1 MSAIGGYF
9 GLELDLK
16 HEYHKDAIC
25 LNTGRNALEYIL
37 LARKYKKIYIPFFT
51 CEVIIETI
59 TKVKTSY
66 QFYTINENFEP
77 IFDFSLIGE
86 DEAFLYT
93 NYFGLKDD
101 FINELASACKN
112 LILDNAQS
120 FYSKPINNIDT
131 FYSPRKFFGVPDG
144 GYLYTTKTMSKELEV
159 DYSESRFKHL
169 LQRHD
174 EDAEMGYAAF
184 QKNEKSLNNQPILA
198 MSKLTKKILSSI
210 NYKEIE
216 KKRQANFNY
225 LASKLDFL
233 NEMSFKADTN
243 QVPMVYPFLTTK
255 TNLKNKLIE
264 NQIYTSQYWKEVTS
278 IVAKGS
284 VEYRFATQLIPLPI
298 DQRYNYTDLDKII
311 KIIINEY
318 QGQ

>member
-16 HEYHKDAIC
+16 QEYHKDAIC

-37 LARKYKKIYIPFFT
+37 LARKYTKIYIPFFT
-51 CEVIIETI
+51 CEVVIETI
-59 TKVKTSY
+59 IKVKTNY

-77 IFDFSLIGE
+77 IFDFSLVAD

-93 NYFGLKDD
+93 NYFGLKDH
-101 FINELASACKN
+101 FINELANTCKN

-120 FYSKPINNIDT
+120 FYSKPIKNIDT

-144 GYLYTTKTMSKELEV
+144 GYLYTTKRMVKKLDIDQSQ
-159 DYSESRFKHL
+159 DRFKHL

-174 EDAEMGYAAF
+174 QDAEMGYAAF
-184 QKNEKSLNNQPILA
+184 QQNENSLNDQPILA
-198 MSKLTKKILSSI
+198 MSKLTKKLLSSI

-216 KKRQANFNY
+216 KRRQANFNY
-225 LASKLDFL
+225 LASKLIFL

-255 TNLKNKLIE
+255 INLKNKLIE
-264 NQIYTSQYWKEVTS
+264 NQIYTGQYWKEVTS
-278 IVAKGS
+278 IVDKGS